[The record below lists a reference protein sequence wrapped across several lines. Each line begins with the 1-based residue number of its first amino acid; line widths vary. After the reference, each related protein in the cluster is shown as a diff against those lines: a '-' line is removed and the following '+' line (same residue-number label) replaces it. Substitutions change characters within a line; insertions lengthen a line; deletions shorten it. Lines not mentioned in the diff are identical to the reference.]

1 MTSAIRLLYVDDEPE
16 LLNIARIYF
25 VEQRGFYIECVT
37 SAKAA
42 LRRLEETA
50 FDLIVS
56 DYQMPEMN
64 GIELLIKVRK
74 KKDYIPFIIFT
85 GRGGEEIAIDALN
98 AGADFYFQKGGDTK
112 VQFAEI
118 SHIAQKVVRQQR
130 AEIALGESEE
140 RYRRI
145 TEGLTDY
152 LYTVRVRH
160 GMAVGTMH
168 SAACFAVTGYTAEEF
183 AADPYLWIRMV
194 FPEDRNRVISHFSGV
209 LSGDHVPPIEHRIVR
224 KDGQVRWM
232 RDTSVLQVDSIGNLV
247 SYDGVIKDITERK
260 LVEDALKERERS
272 YRTLSENLIGI
283 VYRIHVREKC
293 HMQFFNNM
301 LMTLTGYKE
310 EELTQG
316 TICSID
322 TLIVEKDRQ
331 RIMAEVNAAIKE
343 NRNFSVEYSIIHK
356 DGTSRFFIERGQPV
370 FDNDGLL
377 SIDGII
383 HDMTDHKR
391 TEEALH
397 QANNKLTMLNS
408 ITRHDILNQLTVVLG
423 YLKLSKDDVK
433 DPVILKYILKEEQA
447 AEAIQ
452 WQIEFT
458 KNYQDIG
465 TQASDWQILS
475 ATINSAIRQLKP
487 QDIEIN
493 VAVNRVEVF
502 SDPLMEKVFYNLME
516 NSLRHGVSVTR
527 MDFSFKETENGLI
540 LTYSDNGVGIITDDK
555 NKLFKKGFGKH
566 TGLGLFLSKEILAIT
581 GITITENGEPGKGV
595 RFEILV
601 PKGGYRFS
609 RA

>member
-1 MTSAIRLLYVDDEPE
+1 MAAAIRVLYVDDEPA
-16 LLNIARIYF
+16 LLDIARIYF

-64 GIELLIKVRK
+64 GIEFLKKVRK
-74 KKDYIPFIIFT
+74 RKNYIPFIIFT

-98 AGADFYFQKGGDTK
+98 AGADFYFQKDGDTK
-112 VQFAEI
+112 VQFAEL

-130 AEIALGESEE
+130 AEIALAESEE

-152 LYTVRVRH
+152 LYTVRVRD
-160 GMAVGTMH
+160 GKAIDTTH
-168 SAACFAVTGYTAEEF
+168 SASCFAVTGYTAEEF
-183 AADPYLWIRMV
+183 AADRYLWVRMI
-194 FPEDRNRVISHFSGV
+194 FPEDRDRVIRHFSGV
-209 LSGDHVPPIEHRIVR
+209 LSGHHVPPIEHRIVR

-232 RDTSVLQVDSIGNLV
+232 RDTSVLQLDPTGNLIA
-247 SYDGVIKDITERK
+247 YDGVIKDIT
-260 LVEDALKERERS
+260 DS
-272 YRTLSENLIGI
+272 
-283 VYRIHVREKC
+283 
-293 HMQFFNNM
+293 
-301 LMTLTGYKE
+301 
-310 EELTQG
+310 
-316 TICSID
+316 
-322 TLIVEKDRQ
+322 
-331 RIMAEVNAAIKE
+331 
-343 NRNFSVEYSIIHK
+343 
-356 DGTSRFFIERGQPV
+356 
-370 FDNDGLL
+370 
-377 SIDGII
+377 
-383 HDMTDHKR
+383 KR

-397 QANNKLTMLNS
+397 QANNKLMMLNS

-423 YLKLSKDDVK
+423 YLKLSKEDVK
-433 DPVILKYILKEEQA
+433 DPVILKYIQKEELA

-465 TQASDWQILS
+465 TQAADWQILS
-475 ATINSAIRQLKP
+475 DAINSALHQLKP

-527 MDFSFKETENGLI
+527 MDFSYKETENGLI
-540 LTYSDNGVGIITDDK
+540 LSYSDNGVGIITNDK
-555 NKLFKKGFGKH
+555 KKLFTKGFGKH

-595 RFEILV
+595 RFEMMV
-601 PKGGYRFS
+601 PNGAWRTTGNGV
-609 RA
+609 